1 MKSKPIH
8 LALASILALSS
19 GAALAQSPQSNR
31 APQSAQ
37 EQSENYES
45 WRAQQDDYKSDQR
58 DYDKAKAEWET
69 RRQSYEQ
76 RQSRY
81 QDQRQ
86 EYEAKRSAWEDGRMR
101 YDRRYGNGAYVR
113 RYGEWRYVIGQSSS
127 PAYGPGDRDYYAGYR
142 NSACEQREDRGQLAG
157 GLIGALAGAA
167 IGSNVSSNQSTTEGT
182 VLGAV
187 VGGLIGANIG
197 ERSAACDE
205 TGYYY
210 SYGQTSAYREPVYA
224 PGQRSGRYSRKWYSN
239 NRCRLA
245 VAPTEW
251 GGRSDY
257 RYVRVCPDRR
267 GRYRITG

>member
-1 MKSKPIH
+1 MKSKPLS

-19 GAALAQSPQSNR
+19 GAALAQTPQSGR
-31 APQSAQ
+31 AAQSA
-37 EQSENYES
+37 ETQSENYES
-45 WRAQQDDYKSDQR
+45 WRDQQDDYKNDQR
-58 DYDKAKAEWET
+58 DYDKAKSEWET

-76 RQSRY
+76 RQARY

-113 RYGEWRYVIGQSSS
+113 RYGQWTYVVGQPSG
-127 PAYGPGDRDYYAGYR
+127 PAYG
-142 NSACEQREDRGQLAG
+142 NSACEQREDRNQLAG

-182 VLGAV
+182 VLGAI
-187 VGGLIGANIG
+187 VGGAIGASIG

-210 SYGQTSAYREPVYA
+210 SYSQTSAYREPVYA